1 MPVRRL
7 ESNGSCSMLEATE
20 KRWKRMHDP
29 AVARVLFLSI
39 IFLDILGAAAVEK
52 TRLMRRERKAHHELR
67 HAREVLD
74 LGALGLTSS
83 SSSIILSP
91 TINPVMALATNS
103 RVNTSRKDRSVK
115 STNFVNAV
123 KRQPSTPSLIPPG
136 FKSSRTSEAT
146 PAVFSHALLMNYS
159 TLTQNVAWRHS
170 KQIVI
175 GSKGIDT
182 IAPSLMWLGEHSKLL
197 GAQTPPPAALPPATV
212 LVTPAPATG
221 APATAPAAP
230 TVAPVAPVAPAAASA
245 PAAAPAPVTEGD
257 TGGGGLFYLLLLLLL
272 LSAVGAGA
280 YYAHK
285 KIKARRTGRALDN
298 AIPNADDTHF
308 WRTAKSRQSY
318 RKANLESGTSGA
330 ESDDVAA
337 AQTSRSDH
345 GSKDASN
352 SETEGRNAS
361 ISGSYRDRRRASV
374 SKQSVPG
381 SRVSRSTSA
390 TRGGSEKRGHSRD
403 VGDELPRS
411 SSVSDKYDRPSS
423 RRLRKEQS
431 EPKEDELVV

>member
-1 MPVRRL
+1 
-7 ESNGSCSMLEATE
+7 MLEATE
-20 KRWKRMHDP
+20 KRWRRIHDP
-29 AVARVLFLSI
+29 AVARVLFLGI

-83 SSSIILSP
+83 SSSITLSP
-91 TINPVMALATNS
+91 TINPVMALATNT
-103 RVNTSRKDRSVK
+103 RVNTLRKNRSVK
-115 STNFVNAV
+115 SKNFVNAV
-123 KRQPSTPSLIPPG
+123 KRQPSTPSFIPPG
-136 FKSSRTSEAT
+136 FELSRTSEAT
-146 PAVFSHALLMNYS
+146 PAVFRRALLMNSS
-159 TLTQNVAWRHS
+159 TLTQNGDWRHS

-221 APATAPAAP
+221 APATAQAAP
-230 TVAPVAPVAPAAASA
+230 VAPVAPVAPAAA
-245 PAAAPAPVTEGD
+245 APAPVTEED
-257 TGGGGLFYLLLLLLL
+257 TGGSGLFYLLLLLLL

-298 AIPNADDTHF
+298 AIPNADDSHF

-337 AQTSRSDH
+337 AQTARSDH

-352 SETEGRNAS
+352 SETEGRNVS

-403 VGDELPRS
+403 TGDELPRS
-411 SSVSDKYDRPSS
+411 ASVSDKYDRPSS

-431 EPKEDELVV
+431 EAKEDELVV